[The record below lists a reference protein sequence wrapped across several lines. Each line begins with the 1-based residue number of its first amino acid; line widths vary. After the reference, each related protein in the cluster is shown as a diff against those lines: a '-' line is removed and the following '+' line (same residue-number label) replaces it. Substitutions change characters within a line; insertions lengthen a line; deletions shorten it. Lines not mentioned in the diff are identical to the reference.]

1 MILLCGIPSE
11 RPMELV
17 SSALDALGAEY
28 VFFNQ
33 RRVATAGLDFET
45 RGSEVG
51 GVLTLDRVRFGLADI
66 HAAYVRLMDDGA
78 LPEVRSLPPGH
89 PARRHCRGV
98 HAALQRWLEL
108 SQARVVN
115 RAAPQGSNASKPYQ
129 LQLIAGCGLR
139 VPETLVTNDP
149 RAVMDFRER
158 HGRVIFKSISGA
170 RSIVRELCDGDVGR
184 LHRIRWCPVQFQQHI
199 GGDDVRVHCV
209 GDRTFATAVRSA
221 ATDYRYA
228 HADGHEVEVEAIDL
242 AEDVLERCAA
252 TTRALDLEFAGID
265 LRVTPNGDAYC
276 LEVNPSPAFS
286 YYEDSTG
293 QPIAAA
299 LAAHLAAA

>member
-1 MILLCGIPSE
+1 
-11 RPMELV
+11 MEMV
-17 SSALDALGAEY
+17 ANALEALGAEY

-45 RGSEVG
+45 RGSEIG

-66 HAAYVRLMDDGA
+66 SAAYVRLMDDGA
-78 LPEVRSLPPGH
+78 LPEVRSLPSGH

-98 HAALQRWLEL
+98 HTSLQRWLEL
-108 SQARVVN
+108 SHARVVN

-149 RAVMDFRER
+149 RAVIDFRAR

-170 RSIVRELCDGDVGR
+170 RSIVRELSDQDVER
-184 LHRIRWCPVQFQQHI
+184 LPRIRWCPVQFQEHI
-199 GGDDVRVHCV
+199 SGHDVRVHCV
-209 GDRTFATAVRSA
+209 GDHTFATAVRSA

-228 HADGHEVEVEAIDL
+228 HADGHQVDLAAIDL
-242 AEDVLERCAA
+242 ADDVVERCVAM
-252 TTRALDLEFAGID
+252 TRALGLEFAGID
-265 LRVTPNGDAYC
+265 LRVAPNGDAYC